1 MQASQQPRTVAEH
14 TGRDTWVV
22 DRELV
27 VEHTAEVD
35 IIVVSFLEELF
46 LDQHSQHLFP
56 LPSF

>member
-1 MQASQQPRTVAEH
+1 MQASQQLRMVAEH

-27 VEHTAEVD
+27 VEHIAEVD

-46 LDQHSQHLFP
+46 PD